1 GGDCTAPGEVRVWD
15 ARTGEFLFELKGVP
29 TVPPDSSSQARQ
41 SVSFSPDGTR
51 ILTAGAQNKTA
62 RMWNA
67 QTGAP
72 LPFELKG
79 YEGVVDSAA
88 FSLDGKRV
96 VTSCADG
103 TARVWN
109 AETGALLLEL
119 KGPRSGVSAV
129 AFSPDG
135 SRIAAVGGGFIP
147 AVWVWDAEKGGP
159 ALLD

>member
-1 GGDCTAPGEVRVWD
+1 GSRGGQGASLRRGGR
-15 ARTGEFLFELKGVP
+15 
-29 TVPPDSSSQARQ
+29 
-41 SVSFSPDGTR
+41 R
-51 ILTAGAQNKTA
+51 ILPAGTQNKTA

-88 FSLDGKRV
+88 FSPDGKRV

-119 KGPRSGVSAV
+119 KPHRFGVRAV

-135 SRIAAVGGGFIP
+135 KRIATVSGGPMPTVKI
-147 AVWVWDAEKGGP
+147 WDAEKGGP
-159 ALLD
+159 A